1 MGILVEF
8 EYLLN
13 LWQNSKGY
21 ISLDQANESENV
33 ITPEERPQAQSNIII
48 AREKS
53 QILVNTQPVVA
64 VKTETDIKPLPNN
77 LQGHQI
83 SPLAMV
89 VAEPD
94 VLLTVVDSDENSIAS
109 NTKRMRFDDDDGQ
122 RFVSYLN
129 NTRNI

>member
-1 MGILVEF
+1 MEF

-21 ISLDQANESENV
+21 SSLDTDTRANESENL
-33 ITPEERPQAQSNIII
+33 ISSEEKPQAQSNIII
-48 AREKS
+48 AKEKS
-53 QILVNTQPVVA
+53 QILINTQPVVA
-64 VKTETDIKPLPNN
+64 VKSETDIKPLPKN
-77 LQGHQI
+77 LQRHQI

-94 VLLTVVDSDENSIAS
+94 VLLTVLDSDENSMVS
-109 NTKRMRFDDDDGQ
+109 NAKRMKFDEDDGE